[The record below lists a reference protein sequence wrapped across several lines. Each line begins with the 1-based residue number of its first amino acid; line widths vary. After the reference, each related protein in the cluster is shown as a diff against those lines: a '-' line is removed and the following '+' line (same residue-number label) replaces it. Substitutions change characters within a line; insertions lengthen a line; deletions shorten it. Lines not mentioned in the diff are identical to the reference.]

1 MKKGFAL
8 LVMLL
13 ALLLLASGCNL
24 VGYDEALDNA
34 QVVATVNG
42 TDVTKAEWLVYRDY
56 MANYYQ
62 QYYQQTYG
70 VNLPLDDET
79 LANYGDSALE
89 EMIESIV
96 LEDKAEE
103 LGFLPL
109 SDEEAADAEAH
120 ADSMVDLYKQLVR
133 YQDFPGIET
142 VEEEYA
148 RLTATPDEASE
159 ATPDE
164 ASEATPDEATP
175 DEATPAEPQP
185 TPTIA
190 PEDLTATITD
200 AELDAMITERMEAY
214 GYTRDYFI
222 QSETMDV
229 QNDKLREYAIADVSV
244 SDDEVRAKF
253 DSLVESQKTSYDA
266 TPTLYATAVNN
277 GSDVY
282 YAPEGYR
289 GVKNLL
295 IGLEDDDQDALNELN
310 STLTTAQSMLT
321 SVQGQLDDLDAEDT
335 SEYDEEALA
344 AYQEQKDALTEQK
357 AEAEATIADTQKQI
371 DETTEAAFAKVL
383 PQAEEALAKAQA
395 GEDFDALIETY
406 GDDSGMRSEP
416 AKTQGYLICDG
427 LSLYVPEFQDAAM
440 ALENVGDISDL
451 VKTDYGYHIL
461 KYEMDIPSGAV
472 EYTDEI
478 AEDLK
483 GDMLTEAQDA
493 AYEAAVTQWVS
504 EADVKTYPK
513 RMK

>member
-1 MKKGFAL
+1 MKKGIAL

-79 LANYGDSALE
+79 LASYGDSALE

-103 LGFLPL
+103 LGFIPL
-109 SDEEAADAEAH
+109 GEEEAAEVEEH

-133 YQDFPGIET
+133 YQDFPDIET

-148 RLTATPDEASE
+148 RLTATPDEA
-159 ATPDE
+159 T
-164 ASEATPDEATP
+164 EATP

-185 TPTIA
+185 TPTVA
-190 PEDLTATITD
+190 PEDLQATITD
-200 AELDAMITERMEAY
+200 AELDAMIAERMEAY

-222 QSETMDV
+222 QSETMDM
-229 QNDKLREYAIADVSV
+229 QNDKLREYAIADVTV
-244 SDDEVRAKF
+244 SDDEVRANF

-321 SVQGQLDDLDAEDT
+321 SVQDQLDDLDAEDT

-395 GEDFDALIETY
+395 GDDFDALIETY
-406 GDDSGMRSEP
+406 GDDSGMKSEP

-493 AYEAAVTQWVS
+493 AYDAAVTQWVS